1 MKAAVSK
8 LGAVGA
14 LAKKKPEI
22 EMEDRKDGYNQLIE
36 EQVDSQPGDEENQ
49 LLKDTLEDDTL
60 FAGLEENDPLKVER
74 RALLKAKTALDNYTK
89 EKSKKGAKTSAQE
102 QAMKASLQKALLTQQ
117 IKFKEEAKRAQAL
130 KREMQKAQMKE
141 AGGEDHKNIIL
152 PKY

>member
-36 EQVDSQPGDEENQ
+36 EQVDSYPGDEENQ
-49 LLKDTLEDDTL
+49 LIKDTIDDDTL

-74 RALLKAKTALDNYTK
+74 RALLKAKNALDSYTK
-89 EKSKKGAKTSAQE
+89 EKSKKGAKMTAQE
-102 QAMKASLQKALLTQQ
+102 
-117 IKFKEEAKRAQAL
+117 
-130 KREMQKAQMKE
+130 
-141 AGGEDHKNIIL
+141 
-152 PKY
+152 